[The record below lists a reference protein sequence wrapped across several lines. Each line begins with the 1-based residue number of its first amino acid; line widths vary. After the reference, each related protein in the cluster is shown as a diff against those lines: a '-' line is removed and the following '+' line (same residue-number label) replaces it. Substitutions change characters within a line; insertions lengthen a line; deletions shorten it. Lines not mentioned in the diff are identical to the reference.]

1 MNSRHCALIVL
12 VFAFGMTPEIVFAQ
26 FETLW
31 ELGAPGRGWPQ
42 DQGGVL
48 FIQETGTND
57 PPGNPMSPA
66 VAQQADDD
74 YYVGGEYPAPIGVVP
89 DENVMER
96 AFAGTDN
103 DLRIHFNIPADV
115 SPEAFFRFSFEANNL
130 DDRGKNAD
138 PRYGVE
144 VSFNGNVI
152 LSGLTIRA
160 DGLNNVNTT
169 FPRRLEDVGALFG
182 PGGDNVLALR
192 GVNMNNDGGGAWMG
206 MDYHHL
212 EINRDA
218 AFVVPTL
225 SEWGMIFLSLVVV
238 ALGGLFVR
246 RRRLSLGQ
254 ATK

>member
-48 FIQETGTND
+48 FIQESGTND

-152 LSGLTIRA
+152 MSGLTIRA
-160 DGLNNVNTT
+160 A
-169 FPRRLEDVGALFG
+169 PRNWAAWPTSPTSRNLGSRTPTSVSLPIPPSR
-182 PGGDNVLALR
+182 PGSKASP
-192 GVNMNNDGGGAWMG
+192 M
-206 MDYHHL
+206 
-212 EINRDA
+212 
-218 AFVVPTL
+218 
-225 SEWGMIFLSLVVV
+225 
-238 ALGGLFVR
+238 
-246 RRRLSLGQ
+246 
-254 ATK
+254 